1 MAEFGEIADKIMS
14 SCLLPRLGWQAEL
27 TPATDSADQQGERD
41 AAQHGKKMPA
51 RYGKKVIIMS
61 SEAPS

>member
-1 MAEFGEIADKIMS
+1 MAECGEIADKIMS
-14 SCLLPRLGWQAEL
+14 SCLLPRFGWQAEL

-51 RYGKKVIIMS
+51 RHGKNAIVIS